1 MRKWKLSLIHTMSSP
16 SLPNDTPNRTNGRN
30 ETPTTSPPEPLV
42 DTATPAP
49 ENPDNMDVDEEEED
63 DQASISLPMSKI
75 KRIFKMDPEYFGA
88 SQAAVFA
95 TGAATELFI
104 QYITEQAALLAKME
118 KRKKIMYK
126 DFSAVVSTQDSLNF
140 LSDTIP
146 KTIPL
151 REVFR
156 SQQTGGTEEGAIEG
170 DTTVEQTATV
180 ESAAAPSRRIDI
192 MSMLPTLSEP
202 SASPAAPEVVKKAN
216 INNLVSNDS
225 D

>member
-1 MRKWKLSLIHTMSSP
+1 MSSP
-16 SLPNDTPNRTNGRN
+16 SQANDTPVRTNGIN
-30 ETPTTSPPEPLV
+30 ETPTTSPPALV
-42 DTATPAP
+42 SETATP
-49 ENPDNMDVDEEEED
+49 NPQVPQDMDVDEEEEEEEE
-63 DQASISLPMSKI
+63 DQASISLPLSKI
-75 KRIFKMDPEYFGA
+75 KRIFKMDPEYLGA

-126 DFSAVVSTQDSLNF
+126 DFSTVVSSQDSLNF

-151 REVFR
+151 REVFQN
-156 SQQTGGTEEGAIEG
+156 QQQAETAEQEEQPEEKGVA
-170 DTTVEQTATV
+170 VE
-180 ESAAAPSRRIDI
+180 AAPSRRIDI

-202 SASPAAPEVVKKAN
+202 PSAPAEPVVRKAN
-216 INNLVSNDS
+216 INNLVSNDT